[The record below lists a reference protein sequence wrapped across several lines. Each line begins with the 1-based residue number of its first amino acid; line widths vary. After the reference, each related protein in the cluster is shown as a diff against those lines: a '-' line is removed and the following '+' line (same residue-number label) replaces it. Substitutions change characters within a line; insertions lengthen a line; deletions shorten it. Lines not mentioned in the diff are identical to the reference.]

1 MDHSEPG
8 GLHVVILAAGPGSR
22 FGSSKALARLDRGQP
37 VLGQVLSRAAGI
49 GGHSTSVILG
59 AHAREVA
66 DAMRESG
73 ASVVLNRD
81 WEEGIASSIRAA
93 VRALPPAT
101 EALMLLLVDQVGVTA
116 DDLARLRAGW
126 RRQPTQ
132 LVTALCRGRA
142 CLPAVFPSWTFSEL
156 LELRGDR
163 GPEHLLRRHADRAL
177 RIPMPNAAE
186 DLDTPEDLL
195 LLGQGGD
202 VAG

>member
-1 MDHSEPG
+1 MNDSEPG
-8 GLHVVILAAGPGSR
+8 GLHVAILAAGPGSR
-22 FGSSKALARLDRGQP
+22 FGSSKALARLDRGRP

-59 AHAREVA
+59 AHARDVA

-132 LVTALCRGRA
+132 LVTALYGGRA

-156 LELRGDR
+156 LALRGDR
-163 GPEHLLRRHADRAL
+163 GPEHLLRRHAERAL
-177 RIPMPNAAE
+177 RVPMPNASK

-195 LLGQGGD
+195 FLSQVGD
-202 VAG
+202 TAD

>member
-1 MDHSEPG
+1 MHDSEPG
-8 GLHVVILAAGPGSR
+8 GLHVAILAAGPGER
-22 FGSSKALARLDRGQP
+22 FGSSKALARIDRGRP
-37 VLGQVLSRAAGI
+37 VLGQVLSRAVGV

-59 AHAREVA
+59 AHARDVA

-116 DDLARLRAGW
+116 YDLARLRAGW

-132 LVTALCRGRA
+132 LVTALCGGRA
-142 CLPAVFPSWTFSEL
+142 CLPAVFPSWAFSEL
-156 LELRGDR
+156 LGLRGDR
-163 GPEHLLRRHADRAL
+163 GPEQLLRRHADRAL
-177 RIPMPNAAE
+177 RVPMPNASK

-195 LLGQGGD
+195 FLGPD
-202 VAG
+202 DDTAG